1 MGTNSI
7 TPLFVSG
14 FNGNLGASSDVLNQ
28 TGTWTSG
35 AVDPAGHWLVAL
47 DSAGKL
53 LQSFQ
58 ITPIQNAFGSPD
70 GALTA
75 GATLGTG
82 LASPSSVTLDPLGRF
97 VFVSDATAGSIT
109 AFAFS
114 SNGTITATGKTTPVS
129 ATGTGR
135 VSIDASGTYLYAAVT
150 GNGTSIA
157 SGVAAFKINADGSLT
172 AVAGSPFATG
182 ASTSGTAGVVVTSSV
197 Q

>member
-1 MGTNSI
+1 
-7 TPLFVSG
+7 
-14 FNGNLGASSDVLNQ
+14 
-28 TGTWTSG
+28 
-35 AVDPAGHWLVAL
+35 
-47 DSAGKL
+47 
-53 LQSFQ
+53 
-58 ITPIQNAFGSPD
+58 
-70 GALTA
+70 
-75 GATLGTG
+75 
-82 LASPSSVTLDPLGRF
+82 
-97 VFVSDATAGSIT
+97 
-109 AFAFS
+109 
-114 SNGTITATGKTTPVS
+114 VS